1 MNFSFWK
8 YALVLSWVL
17 AAVVIQIHC
26 VRTSFASP
34 PLTAGELIERTDL
47 KHHLGELEQGE
58 IVLTK
63 RSETESE
70 NELNVIMS
78 MLVSAPLKKTVD
90 TLQGQAGA
98 EDFQGTIA
106 AGRIEGSTKDE
117 LEKAFAGIAFTPEEK
132 QEVEKMMKIEAGDDF
147 NFSADEIR
155 IIQHKAGEIEG
166 KAVDGTEAA
175 AAMSDAVR
183 RILQGRYLSYRE
195 KGMEGL
201 APYQIGSSKQVHPS
215 EELVGAT
222 EALRLVKERFP
233 DYHRCLLSFPETPDF
248 GFLHQFFWEKQV
260 ESNRPLF
267 VLKHWVLDIQPDYAL
282 ITERRYYLSHSLN
295 SLQVV
300 IGCLPHGNRTLVV
313 LLNQAFTEKVNMT
326 IGRTIAKK
334 IGYRQVEKNI
344 RPMFEALQTQLD
356 R

>member
-1 MNFSFWK
+1 MRFSSRNFRIVVGL
-8 YALVLSWVL
+8 AL
-17 AAVVIQIHC
+17 AVVVTQIAC
-26 VRTSFASP
+26 IGTSVAAK
-34 PLTAGELIERTDL
+34 PLTASELIEKSSL
-47 KHHLGELEQGE
+47 KHHLGELEQGK
-58 IVLTK
+58 IVLME
-63 RSETESE
+63 RPETEMG
-70 NELNVIMS
+70 NELDVIMS
-78 MLVSAPLKKTVD
+78 MLVSAPLKKTVEA
-90 TLQGQAGA
+90 LQRQAGA
-98 EDFQGTIA
+98 EDLQGTIA
-106 AGRIEGSTKDE
+106 AGHIEGSTRDE
-117 LEKAFAGIAFTPEEK
+117 LEKAFAGIAFTREEN
-132 QEVEKMMKIEAGDDF
+132 QEVEKMMKIEAGEDF

-183 RILQGRYLSYRE
+183 QILQGRYLSYRE

-248 GFLHQFFWEKQV
+248 GFLHQFFWEKQM

-282 ITERRYYLSHSLN
+282 ITERRYYLTHSLN

-344 RPMFEALQTQLD
+344 RPMFEALQTQMD